1 MRKLVVIL
9 MAVAAVAVILGCGG
23 GGSKSAGRSVA
34 GEYANG
40 GVAVDSTY
48 YGLVTKV
55 DMQRWFQML
64 ADGGDTLSFSLPE
77 VSDSDEVIVMGGITV
92 GDRLAVTAQRLYD
105 GSLHATKVINLTTLI
120 GSWKYEDSM
129 LEFLEGGDL
138 NTEGERMKMYA
149 EWRIFNGHL
158 LLSKDTFDIYELT
171 ADSLWLE
178 DRDGIYD
185 FERK

>member
-1 MRKLVVIL
+1 MRKIMMILV
-9 MAVAAVAVILGCGG
+9 AVAAVILIIGCGG
-23 GGSKSAGRSVA
+23 GTKRAGRTVG
-34 GEYANG
+34 GEYGNG
-40 GVAVDSTY
+40 GEAVDSTY
-48 YGLVTKV
+48 YGVVTKA

-64 ADGGDTLSFSLPE
+64 ADGGDTLSFVLPE
-77 VSDSDEVIVMGGITV
+77 VTDSDEVIVMGGITV
-92 GDRLAVTAQRLYD
+92 GDRLAVTAERLYD
-105 GSLHATKVINLTTLI
+105 GTLNATKVINLTTLT
-120 GSWKYEDSM
+120 GKWKYEDSV
-129 LEFLEGGDL
+129 LEFVEGGEL

-149 EWRIFNGHL
+149 DWRIFNGHL